1 MATVEISTYLSG
13 YKPIPAAVAGW
24 DSARTATWP
33 ATTSSLVSVDG
44 RAVLV
49 DALMTVREG
58 EALADWIGAS
68 GATVGVV
75 YVTHAHAD
83 HFFGATS
90 LLQATARPATRLL
103 TRAEITEAAAVQTA
117 PGYMRVWNGFFPAQL
132 ADHPRVPEAIDGDLL
147 LGESSA
153 VRTVLVG
160 RSDVEVSSVV
170 HVPDL
175 DVVLSGDVVYNGV
188 HVWLSGSTHLT
199 RLAWLAALDTVEGLA
214 PRTIVAGH
222 RDPAAADGDA
232 GRLIEQTR
240 TYISDFDQAA
250 ATAADAAELVAAM
263 MARYAGF
270 GNEYTLW
277 VAAASQFEA

>member
-24 DSARTATWP
+24 DDARPATWP
-33 ATTSSLVSVDG
+33 ATTASLVSSNG
-44 RAVLV
+44 HAVLV

-58 EALADWIGAS
+58 EALAGWVAAAGA
-68 GATVGVV
+68 GLDAV

-90 LLQATARPATRLL
+90 LLRAVPTARLL
-103 TRAEITEAAAVQTA
+103 TRAEIVEAAAVQTA
-117 PGYMRVWNGFFPAQL
+117 PGYLRVWNGFFPAQL
-132 ADHPRVPEAIDGDLL
+132 AEHPRVPEAAGSDLL
-147 LGESSA
+147 LGESPV
-153 VRTVLVG
+153 VRAVLVG
-160 RSDVEVSSVV
+160 QSDVEVSSVV

-175 DVVLSGDVVYNGV
+175 DVVLSGDVVYNGI
-188 HVWLSGSTHLT
+188 HLWLAGSTPAT
-199 RLAWLAALDTVEGLA
+199 RSAWLAALDAVEQLA

-232 GRLIEQTR
+232 ARLLDQTR
-240 TYISDFDQAA
+240 SYLADFDQAA
-250 ATAADAAELVAAM
+250 ATADDSAELVAAM
-263 MARYAGF
+263 LDRYGSF

-277 VAAASQFEA
+277 VAAGSQFAA